1 MQRHS
6 ASLLS
11 TVVLTVFLS
20 LLLFCLFV
28 FLFSQVAKQIW
39 ICDNKTIQ
47 VHKGTIR
54 DYKQGLI
61 KKMKKNQ
68 QKK

>member
-1 MQRHS
+1 M
-6 ASLLS
+6 
-11 TVVLTVFLS
+11 LTLFLALCS
-20 LLLFCLFV
+20 V
-28 FLFSQVAKQIW
+28 SLFSFPQVAKQIW

>member
-1 MQRHS
+1 
-6 ASLLS
+6 
-11 TVVLTVFLS
+11 
-20 LLLFCLFV
+20 
-28 FLFSQVAKQIW
+28 LFSFPQVAKQIW